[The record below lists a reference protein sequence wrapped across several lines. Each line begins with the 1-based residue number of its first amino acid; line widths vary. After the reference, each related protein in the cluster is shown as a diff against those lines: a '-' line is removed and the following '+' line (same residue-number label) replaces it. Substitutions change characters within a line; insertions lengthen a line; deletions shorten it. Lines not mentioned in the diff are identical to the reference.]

1 MVWTPG
7 GVPSRARLRSHLP
20 TRIRPR
26 VWPRWSR
33 RRISRRSPERNAPL
47 PLCVSRRPRTLHAG
61 ISLRQTMRT
70 VITGSGIGIPPNVV
84 PNEKLSRILDTSDEW
99 IRTRSGIEQR
109 YYADPGQGSVELGM
123 IAAEG
128 ALASAGRDRSDVDA
142 VVFATMTPNYL
153 FPGNGP
159 VLQARMGLGEIP
171 TFDIRQQCS
180 GFLYGLDL
188 ADSLIRSGKHRRVLL
203 VGAEVHTPFMPW
215 QNGWDYTIGRGD
227 GEITAEQYAENT
239 RIRDRVVLFGDGA
252 GAVVLE
258 AADGEG
264 DGFLGARLFSDGSNV
279 EALYTPGAGFRERP
293 YVTHAQID
301 ALLTVPVMEGRT
313 VFKEAVSRMPDAVRA
328 VCEACGVDVRDIDV
342 LLIHQA
348 NLRIVEGVA
357 KSLGLRAEK
366 VPHNIERYG
375 NTTAGTLPILY
386 HECVQD
392 GRIGKGSLVCV
403 RGLGAGVDWG
413 AALYRA

>member
-1 MVWTPG
+1 
-7 GVPSRARLRSHLP
+7 
-20 TRIRPR
+20 
-26 VWPRWSR
+26 
-33 RRISRRSPERNAPL
+33 
-47 PLCVSRRPRTLHAG
+47 
-61 ISLRQTMRT
+61 MRT
-70 VITGSGIGIPPNVV
+70 IITGSGIGIPRNAV

-109 YYADPGQGSVELGM
+109 YYADPGQGSVALGM

-128 ALASAGRDRSDVDA
+128 ALAAAGRQRSDLDA
-142 VVFATMTPNYL
+142 VVFATMTPDYL

-188 ADSLIRSGKHRRVLL
+188 ADSLIKSGKHRRVLL

-215 QNGWDYTIGRGD
+215 HNGWDYTIGRGN
-227 GEITAEQYAENT
+227 GAVTPEQYAQNT
-239 RIRDRVVLFGDGA
+239 SIRDRVVLFGDGA
-252 GAVVLE
+252 GAVLLE

-264 DGFLGARLFSDGSNV
+264 DGFLGARLFSDGSNI

-293 YVTHAQID
+293 YVTHEQID
-301 ALLTVPVMEGRT
+301 DLLTVPVMEGRT
-313 VFKEAVSRMPDAVRA
+313 VFKEAVSRMPDAVRTICKA
-328 VCEACGVDVRDIDV
+328 SGVEVDDIDV

-357 KSLGLRAEK
+357 KNLGLPPEK

-392 GRIGKGSLVCV
+392 GRISKGSLVCFTA
-403 RGLGAGVDWG
+403 LGAGLHWG